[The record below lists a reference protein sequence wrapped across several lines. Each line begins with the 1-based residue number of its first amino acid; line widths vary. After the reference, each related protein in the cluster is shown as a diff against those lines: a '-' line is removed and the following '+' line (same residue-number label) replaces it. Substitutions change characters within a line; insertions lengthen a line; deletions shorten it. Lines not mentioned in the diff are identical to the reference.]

1 MNFKDKLVKKLT
13 KVGKKHRILV
23 YPTLALIAI
32 ITAISQ
38 AVIWSRSNGKKFV
51 ASMMVMAMLI
61 TQSLFLT
68 SSADYTEPNTPET
81 GVEQTQN
88 GTVENGGQPDGQSQ
102 DGQTLDGQTQDGQT
116 QDGQIQDGQTQDA
129 QAQDGQTQDGQ
140 TQDGQTQDA
149 QTQDGQT
156 QDGQTQDVQTQDG
169 QKQDVLS
176 QDGNGSDGDAPL
188 NPESDITALLAET
201 TDPTDTPDAPA
212 TPQIVIHATDPDST
226 KVATYD
232 GIVHTTDGTPDGTP
246 NGVTIPAIDSTD
258 LLVAL
263 VGDSTHYGYTANDSK
278 FYLDNA
284 CTNAI
289 TDSTVLPLEADN
301 TYDLYVKIG
310 RKQYD
315 IRYVDEENKELTT
328 AVYTFETSDKLYPEV
343 KFKAPKTAP
352 ANCYKWGYLYNGI
365 TVNGNTY
372 AREEEIP
379 IQTADGNNTVNL
391 PIAWTPMEGLKLTY
405 KLFTPEQATLVGA
418 NKADETRVLENLTYG
433 QSVTSPAIN
442 PDEVCTNKGY
452 YLDHWVVEGTDTKI
466 SASDATDLTLETGL
480 ARKLGDVTD
489 NLNVEG
495 VTLTGVWAYRDI
507 NLFLNGEATGTQASI
522 TANYGDTVDY
532 TLSAKYL
539 TGDVE
544 SETFTFTGI
553 EALTTMLGEY
563 GLSISN
569 ADGIYKI
576 TGTLNRKV
584 TANTGVTSSFGVT
597 DTNLPVGKQEVTG
610 FGLTLIVNPC
620 PVRIGTVNH
629 ATSGGALEKVY
640 DATADISV
648 NTSANV
654 VPVTESA
661 GATKAIADDG
671 ITVTFDST
679 ATILE
684 TDGVAGKDVGKN
696 KDIRLSGMKLVSS
709 KGDDLTARYVLTGVE
724 DGTLVVKG
732 AAAIKPRTVH
742 VSMALA
748 EEQDDSVMF
757 GENSPKYDIT
767 VVDVNQIAPL
777 EQNAYTSDPKAFIE
791 NYLGL
796 QDPEAWET
804 NRDIYSPV
812 GNTYYK
818 KATFDNSQNQ
828 NYDVIVDG
836 KQEFKVVRDNTENY
850 FEVAETPVNGYY
862 PSYTIVPKAPYT
874 AVRILKAGEG
884 DIAINTPRDTAEKP
898 FTSGNK
904 TIAENGKDMTIT
916 FQLLNENNHA
926 ISTVYSVTGI
936 NIDSSMP
943 VYQSHTAETA
953 GINMFGPVG
962 FGSYYHSQNSE
973 KAMTI
978 KVVYKGEVS
987 PCTTLHYYFTGEDA
1001 SVKPGTITSSPMRK
1015 IGDNLYEGT
1024 ILVGTAYTGQL
1035 FVYAE
1040 DEAGKV
1046 SGETK
1051 LLGENP
1057 SGDYYE
1063 WMTENEPSTATLTV
1077 LGNGESAGPNQ
1088 WYSSLSSTVDAKD
1101 GDSGINHINWLVS
1114 TPSGTL
1120 TYSDDTPAN
1129 VTNATYCAKVLSGSF
1144 TNAIT
1149 GKTSSVGGE
1158 SANYVPGEYHI
1169 SAEVVDNAG
1178 NVYIVPQQGPFLY
1191 DGNAPKIEISDT
1203 SDTDSEYKS
1212 DVTITIA
1219 ATDGENESGL
1229 ATVKL
1234 YKDAVSDENLLE
1246 SWGNEGPFEYE
1257 VTDSGKYI
1265 AVATDVAGNS
1275 SEDTVT
1281 YSYISSERPPMPTI
1295 AVDKGAGENGNSGW
1309 YVKERPTITINSVTA
1324 TEGDQVPVTT
1334 YYRVTVVNADGKQE
1348 STASFDTA
1356 STSFQLPFDGEVMVE
1371 AWTVSKS
1378 DCRSDTAS
1386 ETVKSDIDAPRVE
1399 ITDSVVDADG
1409 IVTISFKVTDLVS
1422 GVNPDKVLVNGNPIA
1437 VTDTDGVITGSFQ
1450 ADGSAAYEL
1459 VAQDKA
1465 GNVSEPVSFEPLGL
1479 KVSPITSITSNT
1491 AHINAQV
1498 IQGTNPLSPT
1508 NCYIEFKPADGT
1520 TYDTVLV
1527 NKDEVP
1533 TGLEMDYEF
1542 TRLTPDTVYDYR
1554 VHAASA
1560 GGDEERVIT
1569 GSFKTLSGSDNT
1581 SIYGN
1586 VSYSVDLDD
1595 SFRDYPI
1602 YVNLYKGNV
1611 QVAGEVIDSAENA
1624 DYVFKGVADG
1634 TYRIVATN
1642 GFLTKEAL
1650 VTVENGGI
1658 AYPENY
1664 AAANGVN
1671 FELSGLSTS
1680 VVIDDGEVELA
1691 VDGLDKIY
1699 NTSLY
1704 KGNVTA
1710 DDLETVKQGG
1720 SIDITLHASYI
1731 KVSDVNTTESGIF
1744 VEKLG
1749 GKAEIVRYINLSI
1762 EKTVYNSDASVKYSQ
1777 DIKRLAEPITIS
1789 FPLDELSGQQIYVA
1803 SLHSNGANYDF
1814 RNWNSADD
1822 ATLTENYVVISTDRF
1837 STYALYRLLA
1847 KDTYTVTWKDGDGK
1861 TLKTETVEEGS
1872 AATPPE
1878 GIPTKTATDKYTY
1891 VFEGWD
1897 QDYSSI
1903 NKDTVILAL
1912 FYSKD
1917 ITNKEPTNP
1926 SDGNSGTGKPGST
1939 GKPGTTGTPGTTVTP
1954 GTIVTPGNGS
1964 AGNTNTTA
1972 PKPPT
1977 YSYMGGVTGSPQTGD
1992 ATPILLV
1999 VGLITVCGAAIIVLV
2014 KRRKKC

>member
-1 MNFKDKLVKKLT
+1 MNFKDKLVKKIT

-81 GVEQTQN
+81 GVEQTQD
-88 GTVENGGQPDGQSQ
+88 GIVENGDQPDGQLQDGQTLDGQAQDGQTQDGQTLESQ
-102 DGQTLDGQTQDGQT
+102 TLEGQTQDSQTLDGQTLDGQTQDGN
-116 QDGQIQDGQTQDA
+116 D
-129 QAQDGQTQDGQ
+129 
-140 TQDGQTQDA
+140 
-149 QTQDGQT
+149 
-156 QDGQTQDVQTQDG
+156 
-169 QKQDVLS
+169 
-176 QDGNGSDGDAPL
+176 SDGVAPL
-188 NPESDITALLAET
+188 NLESDIMELLDGGTE
-201 TDPTDTPDAPA
+201 DTSESPDTPA
-212 TPQIVIHATDPDST
+212 TPQIVIHALTDPAST
-226 KVATYD
+226 TVATYS
-232 GIVHTTDGTPDGTP
+232 GTVQTQADGTTT
-246 NGVTIPAIDSTD
+246 GVTIPAIDRTV
-258 LLVAL
+258 LLGQL
-263 VGDSTHYGYTANDSK
+263 GFDSTYYGYTADDNK

-284 CTNAI
+284 CTSPIA
-289 TDSTVLPLEADN
+289 DDAVLTLKDDN

-315 IRYVDEENKELTT
+315 IQYVEGENTLDTD
-328 AVYTFETSDKLYPEV
+328 VYTFAKPSDKLYPEV
-343 KFKAPKTAP
+343 KFQAPFTAP
-352 ANCYKWGYLYNGI
+352 DNCYKRGYLYNGI
-365 TVNGNTY
+365 TVNGNIY
-372 AREEEIP
+372 APGEDIP
-379 IQTADGNNTVNL
+379 IQTADGNSTVNL
-391 PIAWTPMEGLKLTY
+391 LIEWQPVSGLNLTY
-405 KLFTPEQATLVGA
+405 KLFTSEQATLVA
-418 NKADETRVLENLTYG
+418 AKDADETRTLENLTYG
-433 QSVTSPAIN
+433 QSVTPPVIN

-452 YLDHWVVEGTDTKI
+452 YLDHWVVDGTTTKI
-466 SASDATDLTLETGL
+466 PASAAVDLTLENGL
-480 ARKLGDVTD
+480 ARELGNVTD
-489 NLNVEG
+489 NPNVEG
-495 VTLTGVWAYRDI
+495 VTLTGVWAYRNI
-507 NLFLNGEATGTQASI
+507 NLFLNGEAIGTQATI

-544 SETFTFTGI
+544 SETFSFTGI

-569 ADGIYKI
+569 ADGVYKI

-584 TANTGVTSSFGVT
+584 TSETGVTSGFSVT
-597 DTNLPVGKQEVTG
+597 DSNLPVGSQEVTN

-684 TDGVAGKDVGKN
+684 TDGVAGKDVGNN
-696 KDIRLSGMKLVSS
+696 KDIRLSGMKLASS

-748 EEQDDSVMF
+748 DEQDDSVMF
-757 GENSPKYDIT
+757 GEDSPKYDIT
-767 VVDVNQIAPL
+767 VVDINQIAPL
-777 EQNAYTSDPKAFIE
+777 EQNAYTSAPEAFIE

-874 AVRILKAGEG
+874 AVRVLKAGEG
-884 DIAINTPRDTAEKP
+884 DIALNTLRETAEKP

-904 TIAENGKDMTIT
+904 TIAENGKNMTIT

-943 VYQSHTAETA
+943 VYQSHTATPT
-953 GINMFGPVG
+953 GLIHTFG
-962 FGSYYHSQNSE
+962 FGSYYHSQGSE
-973 KAMTI
+973 TGMTI

-987 PCTTLHYYFTGEDA
+987 PCTKLHYYFTGEDA
-1001 SVKPGTITSSPMRK
+1001 SVKPGTIISNNMTKVS
-1015 IGDNLYEGT
+1015 GADNLYEGT
-1024 ILVGTAYTGQL
+1024 ITVGTGYSGQL
-1035 FVYAE
+1035 VVYAE
-1040 DEAGKV
+1040 DAAGKY

-1051 LLGENP
+1051 LLTN
-1057 SGDYYE
+1057 SDAALTGDYYE

-1077 LGNGESAGPNQ
+1077 LGNGEPAGPNQ
-1088 WYSSLSSTVDAKD
+1088 WYSSLSSTVDATD
-1101 GDSGINHINWLVS
+1101 GGSGINHINWLVT
-1114 TPSGTL
+1114 TPSGAL
-1120 TYSDDTPAN
+1120 TYKDDTPAN

-1144 TNAIT
+1144 THTIT
-1149 GKTSSVGGE
+1149 GKTSSIGGE
-1158 SANYVPGEYHI
+1158 SANYVPGEYYI

-1178 NVYIVPQQGPFLY
+1178 NVYTVPQEGPFLY
-1191 DGNAPKIEISDT
+1191 DGNAPKIEITDT
-1203 SDTDSEYKS
+1203 SNTDSEYKS
-1212 DVTITIA
+1212 DVTIAIA
-1219 ATDGENESGL
+1219 AADGENESGL

-1234 YKDAVSDENLLE
+1234 YKDAVSDDDTNLVG

-1275 SEDTVT
+1275 SEATVNYT
-1281 YSYISSERPPMPTI
+1281 HISSERPPMPTI
-1295 AVDKGAGENGNSGW
+1295 TVDKGDGENGNSGW
-1309 YVKERPTITINSVTA
+1309 YVKKRPTITINSVTA
-1324 TEGDQVPVTT
+1324 TEDDKVPVTT
-1334 YYRVTVVNADGKQE
+1334 YYKVTVVSADGKQE

-1356 STSFQLPFDGEVMVE
+1356 STNFQLPYDGEVTVE
-1371 AWTVSKS
+1371 AWAVSKS
-1378 DCRSDTAS
+1378 DCQSDTAK
-1386 ETVKSDIDAPRVE
+1386 EIVKSDIVAPKVE

-1409 IVTISFKVTDLVS
+1409 IVNISFKVTDLVS
-1422 GVNPDKVLVNGNPIA
+1422 GVDTDKVLVNGNPIA
-1437 VTDTDGVITGSFQ
+1437 VTDTDGVVTGSFQ
-1450 ADGSAAYEL
+1450 ADGSAVYEL
-1459 VAQDKA
+1459 VAHDKA

-1479 KVSPITSITSNT
+1479 KVSPITGITSNT

-1508 NCYIEFKPADGT
+1508 NCYIEFKQADDT

-1527 NKDEVP
+1527 DKDEVS

-1569 GSFKTLSGSDNT
+1569 GSFKTLSGNDNT

-1611 QVAGEVIDSAENA
+1611 QVGGEVIASAENA

-1642 GFLTKEAL
+1642 GFLTKETL
-1650 VTVENGGI
+1650 VTVEDGGI

-1699 NTSLY
+1699 NTALY

-1710 DDLETVKQGG
+1710 DDLETVKEGG

-1749 GKAEIVRYINLSI
+1749 GKAEIVRYIRLSI
-1762 EKTVYNSDASVKYSQ
+1762 EKTVYNQDASVKYSQ
-1777 DIKRLAEPITIS
+1777 NITRLAEPITIS

-1803 SLHSNGANYDF
+1803 SLHANGANFDF

-1822 ATLTENYVVISTDRF
+1822 ATLTKNYVVISTDRF

-1878 GIPTKTATDKYTY
+1878 GTPTKTATDKYTY
-1891 VFEGWD
+1891 IFEGWD

-1903 NKDTVILAL
+1903 DKDTVILAL

-1917 ITNKEPTNP
+1917 NTKKEPTNP

-1939 GKPGTTGTPGTTVTP
+1939 GTPGTTGTPDA
-1954 GTIVTPGNGS
+1954 IVTPGNGS
-1964 AGNTNTTA
+1964 SGNTNTTA

-1999 VGLITVCGAAIIVLV
+1999 VGLMTVCGAAIIVLV
-2014 KRRKKC
+2014 KRRKKS